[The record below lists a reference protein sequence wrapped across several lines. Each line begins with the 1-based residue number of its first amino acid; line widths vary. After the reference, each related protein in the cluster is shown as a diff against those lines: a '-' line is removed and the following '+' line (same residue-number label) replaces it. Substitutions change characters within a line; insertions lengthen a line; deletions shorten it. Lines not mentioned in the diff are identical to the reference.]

1 MDKTDYKKEYMER
14 LLDFLDKLLYTAF
27 LLKKEKDFEN
37 LPMRGLVI
45 TEGEVDQAFAQ
56 MHASLKMPEDAMEL
70 LVQNEREIR
79 DIEKK
84 AGDSLPFFVLYGV
97 FCGTLYLKS
106 FTHDF
111 VVDDTDIAQV
121 AEVGGKAQLHPV

>member
-56 MHASLKMPEDAMEL
+56 M
-70 LVQNEREIR
+70 Q
-79 DIEKK
+79 
-84 AGDSLPFFVLYGV
+84 
-97 FCGTLYLKS
+97 
-106 FTHDF
+106 
-111 VVDDTDIAQV
+111 
-121 AEVGGKAQLHPV
+121 

>member
-56 MHASLKMPEDAMEL
+56 MHASLKIPEDAMEL

-97 FCGTLYLKS
+97 YKS
-106 FTHDF
+106 
-111 VVDDTDIAQV
+111 
-121 AEVGGKAQLHPV
+121 